1 MQQERFETTV
11 VQKQRTGIRTV
22 VPVKSTNP
30 KPAPEPT
37 KQKEKPNDRAAQKPL
52 PQKEPETE
60 TNIPVKHSRC
70 NDDLLLLVTPSI
82 HKTSEYVWSIWS
94 IFLLFKSHGIVM
106 T

>member
-11 VQKQRTGIRTV
+11 VQKQRTGIKTV

-30 KPAPEPT
+30 KPAPEST

-70 NDDLLLLVTPSI
+70 NDDLLLGVTPSI
-82 HKTSEYVWSIWS
+82 HIRVYLVHLVHFPI
-94 IFLLFKSHGIVM
+94 I
-106 T
+106 

>member
-37 KQKEKPNDRAAQKPL
+37 KQEEKPNDRAAQKPL

-70 NDDLLLLVTPSI
+70 NDDLLLIVTPSI
-82 HKTSEYVWSIWS
+82 LKNQS
-94 IFLLFKSHGIVM
+94 IFGPFGPFSYYLNLMGLS
-106 T
+106 